1 MMEMMLRYN
10 ILVFGATALLSLQLA
25 LAGAA
30 GAAELRVVATIRPLH
45 SLAAGVMEGVGAP
58 TLLLKGAASPHGHAL
73 RPSEAK
79 ALRRAQVVFWVGP
92 ELETFLAQALVALAG
107 EARVVALSRAP
118 GLRLLHGRRQEAR
131 EPVRGGQQAK
141 ERAQPHP
148 RETEPHLWLDPFN
161 ALAMVTA
168 VVGALSEAYPA
179 HAARFAANG
188 SRLQE
193 ALASLHVELQERVSG
208 LAGRPYVVFHDAF
221 RYFEQRYGL
230 RALGAVTVSP
240 ERRPGAKHLAAL
252 RRRIR
257 EAGVLCA
264 FAEPQFEPALLKTL
278 LEGTAAR
285 AAVLDP
291 LGASLQPGPGLYF
304 HLLRNLAGDLAA
316 CLAPPGG

>member
-30 GAAELRVVATIRPLH
+30 GAAELRVVAT
-45 SLAAGVMEGVGAP
+45 M
-58 TLLLKGAASPHGHAL
+58 KGAASPHGHAL

-79 ALRRAQVVFWVGP
+79 ALRRARVVFWVGP

-118 GLRLLHGRRQEAR
+118 GLRLLHGRREEAR

-148 RETEPHLWLDPFN
+148 HETEPHLWLDPFN

-316 CLAPPGG
+316 CLTPPGR